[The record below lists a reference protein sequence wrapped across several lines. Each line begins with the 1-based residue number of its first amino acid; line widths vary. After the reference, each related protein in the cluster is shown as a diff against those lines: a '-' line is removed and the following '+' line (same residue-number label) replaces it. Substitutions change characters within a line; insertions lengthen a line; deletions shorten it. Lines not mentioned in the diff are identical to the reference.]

1 MAIVEEVGRG
11 ASGRRRLSLKN
22 PATMEELGVIEVS
35 TADDVNAAAEAARA
49 AQPAWAR
56 VSLKDRA
63 ALVQKAVKVIVR
75 RSEEIAA
82 MSMSETGRTAQE
94 TLAME
99 VLAACDALTWAAK
112 RAPRVLR
119 DRRRWMH
126 LLGPMKSLHLLH
138 RPLGVVGVI
147 TPWNGPFILSV
158 NPVAQ
163 ALLAGNAV
171 LLKPSEVTPNTG
183 AMVGSIFEE
192 AGLPPGVLQVLPGDG
207 ETGAALVD
215 ADVDKISFTGSVRT
229 GRKIGEAC
237 GRRLIPCT
245 LELGGKD
252 PAIVCAD
259 ANLDRAAAGTV
270 FGACMNAG
278 QVCMAVERIYVV
290 EDIYDEFVDKVVE
303 YCSSITPGGDADMGP
318 IIWPPQLEV
327 IESHLADA
335 LEKGATVALGGGRVK
350 DTDGLYFEPTVV
362 TGVTHDM
369 ALMKEETFGPVVAV
383 MKVSDEEE
391 ALRLANDSDYGL
403 SSSVWTGDKRKG
415 LALARQIESGSAC
428 VNDSEIVYGVTEA
441 PFGGLKQSGVGSV
454 NSESGLLGYSHLMP
468 VVIDRFNN
476 DREQMW
482 YPFDA
487 KGADGMRKAI
497 NFLWN
502 TPIGRWMS

>member
-1 MAIVEEVGRG
+1 
-11 ASGRRRLSLKN
+11 
-22 PATMEELGVIEVS
+22 
-35 TADDVNAAAEAARA
+35 
-49 AQPAWAR
+49 
-56 VSLKDRA
+56 
-63 ALVQKAVKVIVR
+63 
-75 RSEEIAA
+75 
-82 MSMSETGRTAQE
+82 
-94 TLAME
+94 
-99 VLAACDALTWAAK
+99 
-112 RAPRVLR
+112 
-119 DRRRWMH
+119 
-126 LLGPMKSLHLLH
+126 
-138 RPLGVVGVI
+138 
-147 TPWNGPFILSV
+147 
-158 NPVAQ
+158 
-163 ALLAGNAV
+163 
-171 LLKPSEVTPNTG
+171 
-183 AMVGSIFEE
+183 
-192 AGLPPGVLQVLPGDG
+192 
-207 ETGAALVD
+207 
-215 ADVDKISFTGSVRT
+215 
-229 GRKIGEAC
+229 
-237 GRRLIPCT
+237 
-245 LELGGKD
+245 
-252 PAIVCAD
+252 
-259 ANLDRAAAGTV
+259 
-270 FGACMNAG
+270 MNAG

-303 YCSSITPGGDADMGP
+303 YCSSITPGGDSDMGP

-350 DTDGLYFEPTVV
+350 DADGLYFEPTVV

-428 VNDSEIVYGVTEA
+428 VNDSEVVYGVTEA